1 MLNSNIAMEYFYNF
15 KIFMFFSGLSS
26 LLFLKDAF
34 TTWSLVCIISFSV
47 IMLFPFKQQM
57 RSYLELDEEDIVL
70 REYRK
75 VYHTFEDDYMRS
87 NPITKSKGQEKF
99 LESKFE
105 CGEITEEEYL
115 KLKEEIKSI
124 VNSEEFLKLNYTTKK
139 AMRKNTVAA
148 NYKKNL
154 MKNNKKFLKGLLT
167 KKNVFIQS
175 ELSPVNNNNP
185 SEYNLPNIISNNQDN
200 NYINLNNEN
209 KNYLSLKEDDS
220 NKRKQL

>member
-87 NPITKSKGQEKF
+87 NPITKSKDK
-99 LESKFE
+99 
-105 CGEITEEEYL
+105 
-115 KLKEEIKSI
+115 KS
-124 VNSEEFLKLNYTTKK
+124 S
-139 AMRKNTVAA
+139 
-148 NYKKNL
+148 
-154 MKNNKKFLKGLLT
+154 
-167 KKNVFIQS
+167 
-175 ELSPVNNNNP
+175 
-185 SEYNLPNIISNNQDN
+185 
-200 NYINLNNEN
+200 
-209 KNYLSLKEDDS
+209 
-220 NKRKQL
+220 